1 MIYNVLP
8 NMYLGYPFFK
18 KYKFIF
24 NPDNKTIGYYG
35 NIDPNENTDNSEP
48 KSKTVYII
56 VISFLSVVL
65 ISLAIFAF
73 IIIFIKKKKKKNAKE
88 LLDET
93 PYNNNYN
100 NNEGLIPNEESTD
113 SKN

>member
-1 MIYNVLP
+1 
-8 NMYLGYPFFK
+8 MYLGYPFFK

-24 NPDNKTIGYYG
+24 NLDNKTIGYYG
-35 NIDPNENTDNSEP
+35 NIEPNENTDYSEP
-48 KSKTVYII
+48 KSKTAYII